1 MSTTIEA
8 AIRHYRDGGMLI
20 LVDDE
25 GRENEG
31 DLSIGAEHASA
42 ETVNFMITHGRG
54 LVCAPISADRARQ
67 LELAPMCPKEAAPDD
82 TRFTVSVDAASGI
95 GSGISAHDRAKT
107 IRRIADA
114 TTPEELSRP
123 GHIFP
128 LIAREGGVLTRPGHT
143 EAAVDLAR
151 LAGLKPSAVL
161 CEVLN
166 QDGTMA
172 RLPQLRELANRYN
185 LPIVLIADLI
195 AYRRRTEEPSPPTSP

>member
-1 MSTTIEA
+1 VCTTIET
-8 AIRHYRDGGMLI
+8 AIRHFREGGMLI

-42 ETVNFMITHGRG
+42 ESVNFMITHGRG
-54 LVCAPISADRARQ
+54 LVCAPISEDRARQ
-67 LELAPMCPKEAAPDD
+67 LELAPICPEETALDA
-82 TRFTVSVDAASGI
+82 TCFTISVDAASGI

-107 IRRIADA
+107 ILRIADA
-114 TTPEELSRP
+114 ATPEELSRP

-128 LIAREGGVLTRPGHT
+128 LIAREGGVLARPGHT

-151 LAGLKPSAVL
+151 LAGLRPAAVL
-161 CEVLN
+161 CEILN

-172 RLPQLRELANRYN
+172 RLPQLRELAERHD
-185 LPIVLIADLI
+185 LPIVHIADLI
-195 AYRRRTEEPSPPTSP
+195 DYRRRTEEPAPPTNS